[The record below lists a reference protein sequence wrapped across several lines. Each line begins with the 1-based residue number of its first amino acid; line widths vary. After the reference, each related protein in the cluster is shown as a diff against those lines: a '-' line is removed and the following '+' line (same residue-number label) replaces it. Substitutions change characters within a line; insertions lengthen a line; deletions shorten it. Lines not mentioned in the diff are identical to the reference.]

1 MCSKVRTL
9 AILYGLSANAL
20 EPKVFESTQKVQKM
34 RQMMTARIGKCSKQ
48 GDYVMVC
55 IGSIQVEKSV

>member
-20 EPKVFESTQKVQKM
+20 EQKVFESPQKVQKM
-34 RQMMTARIGKCSKQ
+34 RQMMTARAGMCPKQ
-48 GDYVMVC
+48 GAYVRVG